1 MPGSQLRIAMLSAH
15 SCPVGK
21 LGTKDTGGMSVYI
34 RELAGELGKQGHLVD
49 IYTRVHDPE
58 DRQIYELNQNARLI
72 HLRAGED
79 EEIHKLAVY
88 SHLPEFVSNLE
99 NFRKQSNLQYDL
111 IFSHYWLS
119 ALAGTYLQRWWHAP
133 HITMFHTLG
142 AVKNAIKEGDC
153 LVPGES
159 EPDLR
164 VETERDLV
172 QKCHHIVA
180 PTEREKTELV
190 RHYGASSEK
199 ISVVPCGVN
208 LEQFKTL
215 DKTQARQYLGFA
227 CPPHIIPDL
236 ISDRES
242 RSNNDKIILFVGRID
257 PLKGLDRLI
266 KALSYLRHIQGLR
279 LVIIGGDE
287 HSQHEIERLHKL
299 ACDLNIQKAV
309 TFLGLVR
316 HEQLPYFYSAA
327 DVCVVPSYYE
337 SFGLVALESLACGT
351 PVVATDVGNLESI
364 IRQGETGYVIKDNAP
379 HRLADKIAL
388 LLSRPNTDTE
398 SARFIRATVS
408 KFSWANIAEAII
420 RDCQMVLANYCY
432 PMS

>member
-1 MPGSQLRIAMLSAH
+1 MPSSQLRIAMLSAH

-34 RELAGELGKQGHLVD
+34 RELARELGKQGHLVD
-49 IYTRVHDPE
+49 VYTRAHDPK

-79 EEIHKLAVY
+79 EEIQKLAVY
-88 SHLPEFVSNLE
+88 FHLPEFVSNLE
-99 NFRKQSNLQYDL
+99 NFKKQNNLQYDL

-119 ALAGTYLQRWWHAP
+119 ALAGVYLQQRWHVP

-159 EPDLR
+159 EPELR
-164 VETERDLV
+164 IETEKDLV
-172 QKCHHIVA
+172 QKCHHVVA
-180 PTEREKTELV
+180 PTEREKTELI
-190 RHYGASSEK
+190 RHYGALSEK

-208 LEQFKTL
+208 LEQFKAL
-215 DKTQARQYLGFA
+215 DKTQARQYLGF
-227 CPPHIIPDL
+227 D
-236 ISDRES
+236 
-242 RSNNDKIILFVGRID
+242 NDKIILFVGRID
-257 PLKGLDRLI
+257 PLKGIDKLI
-266 KALSYLRHIQGLR
+266 KALPYLRHIQGLR
-279 LVIIGGDE
+279 LVVIGGGE
-287 HSQHEIERLHKL
+287 HSQHEIEQLQKL
-299 ACDLNIQKAV
+299 ACSLKIQNSVA
-309 TFLGLVR
+309 FLGLAK

-351 PVVATDVGNLESI
+351 PVVATDVGDFKSI
-364 IRQGETGYVIKDNAP
+364 IREGETGYVVIDNVP

-388 LLSRPNTDTE
+388 LLSRPSTDTK
-398 SARFIRATVS
+398 SARLIRATVS
-408 KFSWANIAEAII
+408 KFSWSNIAEAII
-420 RDCQMVLANYCY
+420 RDCQLVLANYLT
-432 PMS
+432 PVS